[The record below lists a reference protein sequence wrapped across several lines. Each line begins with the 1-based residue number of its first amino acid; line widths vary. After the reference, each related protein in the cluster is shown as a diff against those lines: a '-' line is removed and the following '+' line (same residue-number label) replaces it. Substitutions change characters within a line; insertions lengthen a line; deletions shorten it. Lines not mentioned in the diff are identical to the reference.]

1 METQTVYDIYTED
14 KNREDI
20 IDILIY
26 YGIDNFTLIRAEGFY
41 DYQQEKSLIIRII
54 SSEED
59 YICGNIT
66 GVCEKIRQNNEQ
78 EQVLLVTYPC
88 TIELFEG
95 DYNDG

>member
-54 SSEED
+54 SSGEE
-59 YICGNIT
+59 YICGNIANI
-66 GVCEKIRQNNEQ
+66 CKKIRQNNEQ

-95 DYNDG
+95 DHNDG